1 MALIYVDGELM
12 ELGASAYDA
21 PAIGPGDQRYADE
34 ELHTDD
40 YDWLLAA
47 NGESYPDDEQDKP
60 LTAEEEDSLEEY
72 EHRKR
77 ARLAEASEY

>member
-47 NGESYPDDEQDKP
+47 NGEPDPEGEQP
-60 LTAEEEDSLEEY
+60 LTAEEEDGVEEY

-77 ARLAEASEY
+77 ALLAERNEY